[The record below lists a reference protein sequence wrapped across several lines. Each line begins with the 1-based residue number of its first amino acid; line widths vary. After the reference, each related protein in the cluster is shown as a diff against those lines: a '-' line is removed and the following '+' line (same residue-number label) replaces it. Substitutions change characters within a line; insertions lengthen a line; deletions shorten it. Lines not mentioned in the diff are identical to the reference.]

1 MMGKLRT
8 ISGMIEQVLLPW
20 ADDVSSR
27 PTLTAIRSALVVTLP
42 LMFLGSLAELL
53 NSFPLPSYQTFM
65 AAHFGPDWMLF
76 GTILKD
82 ATFSVMSLMMV
93 FSLAHHLTLQFNG
106 AQAVLRANP
115 VIAGLVAF
123 TSFFCLLQ
131 PDGDALPLRWLGVA
145 GLFVAILVGIVA
157 TRLFLFLFSFKRLH
171 LHLPGGASDIAVPQ
185 AFNALVPGMLTVLA
199 FAACGT
205 LMLSETGISLHEAV
219 YRLLRWPFDSI
230 GPGLGRGMMYI
241 LSLHGL
247 WFAGVHGSNVLD
259 PITHDIYG
267 AAMLANEA
275 AAAAGLPLPYVM
287 TKTLLDTFVFMG
299 GAGTGISLA
308 LALVFWGRTQASRRI
323 GLIALVPG
331 VFNINEVLLFGLPI
345 VLNPLMFIPFLL
357 SPLLLAAVAYVAV
370 ASGLVPGTGV
380 DTQWTTPILLNGY
393 LSTGSLR
400 GTFLQIV
407 NIGLGMMVY
416 APFVLLASKIR
427 VKQSKVA
434 FQRLFELSC
443 SPAGESRHVLD
454 HTGDAGSLARSLIVD
469 LEYDCAHGRGL
480 YLEFQP
486 QIASDTG
493 RVVGVEAL
501 IRWRHASYGSVP
513 APITVALAE
522 DSGLIGPIGLWVFDT
537 ACAVRRDWLDRGIED
552 LAMSVNVS
560 ALQLRR
566 GFPEKLL
573 ERLRAHGLPPALVG
587 LEVTES
593 VAFDEDTPESRILTR
608 LYEAGLPLAIDDFGM
623 GHSSLKYLKQFPVS
637 AVKID
642 GAISREVVTNP
653 ICRDIVASITRLCR
667 ARRMTSVAEFV
678 EDDAQAAILRRLG
691 CDVFQGYRYSRPLLA
706 EDCLRFIRETNGHAA
721 PGKAGAGGR
730 PSAGPD
736 GSDGPDRPDASDGA
750 GVHPGTRRDGA

>member
-1 MMGKLRT
+1 MIRKLCD
-8 ISGMIEQVLLPW
+8 ISRKIEEVLLPW

-27 PTLTAIRSALVVTLP
+27 PTLAAIRSVLVVTLP

-53 NSFPLPSYQTFM
+53 NSFPLPSYQAFM
-65 AAHFGPDWMLF
+65 AAHFGPDWPLL
-76 GTILKD
+76 GNILKD
-82 ATFSVMSLMMV
+82 GTFSVMSLIMV

-123 TSFFCLLQ
+123 ASFFCLLQ
-131 PDGDALPLRWLGVA
+131 PEDGALPLRWLGVA
-145 GLFVAILVGIVA
+145 GLFVAILVGILS
-157 TRLFLFLFSFKRLH
+157 TRLFLFLFSFRKLH
-171 LHLPGGASDIAVPQ
+171 LHLPGGASDIAIPQ
-185 AFNALVPGMLTVLA
+185 AFNALVPGMLTVVA

-205 LMLSETGISLHEAV
+205 LMLSETGMSLHEAV

-230 GPGLGRGMMYI
+230 GEGLGRGMMYI

-267 AAMLANEA
+267 AAILANEA
-275 AAAAGLPLPYVM
+275 AAAAGMPLPYVM
-287 TKTLLDTFVFMG
+287 TKTFMDTFVFMG

-308 LALVFWGRTQASRRI
+308 LALAFWGKTQASRRI

-331 VFNINEVLLFGLPI
+331 IFNINEVLLFGLPI
-345 VLNPLMFIPFLL
+345 VLNPLMLIPFLVT
-357 SPLLLAAVAYVAV
+357 PLLLSAISYVSV
-370 ASGLVPGTGV
+370 VTGLVPGTSV
-380 DTQWTTPILLNGY
+380 ETQWTTPILLNGY

-400 GTFLQIV
+400 GTLLQIV
-407 NIGLGMMVY
+407 NIGIGMFVY
-416 APFVLLASKIR
+416 VPFVLLANKIR
-427 VKQSKVA
+427 VKQIRSA
-434 FQRLFELSC
+434 FRRLLELSC
-443 SPAGESRHVLD
+443 APAGSSRHILD
-454 HTGDAGSLARSLIVD
+454 HDGDVGSLARSLLVD
-469 LEYDCAHGRGL
+469 LEYDYKHGRGL

-486 QIASDTG
+486 QIASATG
-493 RVVGVEAL
+493 RVKGVEAL
-501 IRWRHASYGSVP
+501 LRWNHVSYGSIP
-513 APITVALAE
+513 APITIALAE
-522 DSGLIGPIGLWVFDT
+522 DSGLIGAIGLWVFDT

-552 LAMSVNVS
+552 LTMSVNVS

-566 GFPEKLL
+566 GFPQKLL
-573 ERLRAHGLPPALVG
+573 ESLHAHGLPPSLVS

-593 VAFDEDTPESRILTR
+593 AALGADTPESRILTH
-608 LYEAGLPLAIDDFGM
+608 LYESGLLLAIDDFGM

-653 ICRDIVASITRLCR
+653 ICQDIVASITRLCR

-678 EDDAQAAILRRLG
+678 EDDAQIAVLRRLG

-706 EDCLRFIRETNGHAA
+706 GDCLRFILETNSRVASAEAGPQPVGPHTA
-721 PGKAGAGGR
+721 PAGTEGAD
-730 PSAGPD
+730 GPD
-736 GSDGPDRPDASDGA
+736 G
-750 GVHPGTRRDGA
+750 TRRGEV